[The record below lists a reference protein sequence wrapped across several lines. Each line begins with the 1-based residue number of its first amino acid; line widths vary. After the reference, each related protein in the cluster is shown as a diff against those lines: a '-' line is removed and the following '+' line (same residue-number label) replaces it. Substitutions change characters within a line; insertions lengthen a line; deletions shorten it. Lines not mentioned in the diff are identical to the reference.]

1 MAQAVFVGLLK
12 PPTTIIQIIS
22 DELDQ
27 LINPIGTV
35 TTKLLEH
42 TRQATGLLSSGTV
55 LTGTYMATAHY
66 RPPLRQVIGGK
77 LRVLHNSLVKLPVT
91 LL

>member
-1 MAQAVFVGLLK
+1 MPVVFVGLLK
-12 PPTTIIQIIS
+12 PTTTIIQIIS

-27 LINPIGTV
+27 LTNPIGTA

-42 TRQATGLLSSGTV
+42 TRQVTGLLSSGTV
-55 LTGTYMATAHY
+55 LTGTYMVTARY

-77 LRVLHNSLVKLPVT
+77 LRVPHNSLVKLRLT